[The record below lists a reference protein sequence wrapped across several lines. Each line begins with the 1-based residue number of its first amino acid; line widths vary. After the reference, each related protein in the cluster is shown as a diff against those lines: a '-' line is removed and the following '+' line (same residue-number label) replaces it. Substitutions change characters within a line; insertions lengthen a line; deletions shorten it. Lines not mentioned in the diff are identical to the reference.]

1 MSHSSGKTRALV
13 AALLAAVAL
22 AGCSSAGK
30 QDPTADWSQERLYQ
44 EAKRELEYGNFPTAI
59 DHFETLEARYPFSPK
74 AVQAQLEIAYAYY
87 RYGEDESAI
96 AACERFLKL
105 HPTHEAVAYAYYLR
119 GLVRYN
125 QGGTFLSNVFPRDM
139 ARTDQQRL
147 RLALNDFRA
156 VVEQFPNSEYAADA
170 RKRVLYLR
178 NQMAR
183 HELEVAQFYFKR
195 SAYAAVINR
204 IDYLIAHY
212 DGAPAVPDAL
222 ALQAR
227 AYDRLG
233 MADMARDT
241 RRVLAANWPDH
252 PALAG
257 EDGSRRAALDER

>member
-1 MSHSSGKTRALV
+1 MSHSSGKTRALG

-44 EAKRELEYGNFPTAI
+44 EARRNMELANFLIAI
-59 DHFETLEARYPFSPK
+59 DYFETLEARYPFSPL
-74 AVQAQLEIAYAYY
+74 ALQAQLDIAYAYY

-96 AACERFLKL
+96 AACDRFIKL

-119 GLVRYN
+119 GLVRFN
-125 QGGTFLSNVFPRDM
+125 HGNTFLSDIFPRDM
-139 ARTDQQRL
+139 SRRDQQRL
-147 RLALNDFRA
+147 RRAFEDFRA
-156 VVEQFPNSEYAADA
+156 VAEQYPNSEYGADA
-170 RKRVLYLR
+170 RKRMAYLR
-178 NQMAR
+178 NEMAR
-183 HELEVAQFYFKR
+183 HELDVARFYFKR
-195 SAYAAVINR
+195 SAYAAAINR
-204 IDYLIAHY
+204 IDYLMAHF

-241 RRVLAANWPDH
+241 RRVLAANWPEH
-252 PALAG
+252 PGL
-257 EDGSRRAALDER
+257 DPDNGSRRAALDER